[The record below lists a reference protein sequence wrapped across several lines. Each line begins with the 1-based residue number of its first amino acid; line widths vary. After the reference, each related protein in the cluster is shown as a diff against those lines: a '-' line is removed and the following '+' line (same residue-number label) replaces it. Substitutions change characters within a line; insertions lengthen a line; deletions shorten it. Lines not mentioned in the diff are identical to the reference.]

1 MMKNIIEKFQIC
13 LVLSA
18 LLFSS
23 FVAACSGN
31 DDTVT
36 PEITIPANILT
47 DGMTFSKTGGTS
59 TLNIK
64 SNVALEVTSS
74 APEWCKVT
82 AESSASSSILKYTVM
97 AEANTDTSDREA
109 KVTVKAG
116 GSEVGSFTVKQTGAD
131 GLIISNSTSSTC
143 QLREEMFLWWWKPMV
158 TSKPFP
164 MFLDK
169 GSQYP
174 CHGRQDF
181 QVYRLSQSFGSAQ
194 RPYFFYFG

>member
-82 AESSASSSILKYTVM
+82 AESSASSSILKYTVCLLY
-97 AEANTDTSDREA
+97 TSDA
-109 KVTVKAG
+109 
-116 GSEVGSFTVKQTGAD
+116 AD
-131 GLIISNSTSSTC
+131 EL
-143 QLREEMFLWWWKPMV
+143 
-158 TSKPFP
+158 
-164 MFLDK
+164 
-169 GSQYP
+169 
-174 CHGRQDF
+174 
-181 QVYRLSQSFGSAQ
+181 
-194 RPYFFYFG
+194 

>member
-116 GSEVGSFTVKQTGAD
+116 GSEVGSFTVNKR
-131 GLIISNSTSSTC
+131 
-143 QLREEMFLWWWKPMV
+143 LR
-158 TSKPFP
+158 T
-164 MFLDK
+164 D
-169 GSQYP
+169 
-174 CHGRQDF
+174 
-181 QVYRLSQSFGSAQ
+181 
-194 RPYFFYFG
+194 

>member
-82 AESSASSSILKYTVM
+82 AESHAIFSGKRKCQVKSGLLRRKIA
-97 AEANTDTSDREA
+97 AN
-109 KVTVKAG
+109 
-116 GSEVGSFTVKQTGAD
+116 
-131 GLIISNSTSSTC
+131 
-143 QLREEMFLWWWKPMV
+143 LRESPCFSPLP
-158 TSKPFP
+158 PFC
-164 MFLDK
+164 LS
-169 GSQYP
+169 GS
-174 CHGRQDF
+174 
-181 QVYRLSQSFGSAQ
+181 VQ
-194 RPYFFYFG
+194 RFMNGPLR

>member
-97 AEANTDTSDREA
+97 AEAKNAQLVADGTPIARATVDVHFDVHLLGFNAIRVNQITD
-109 KVTVKAG
+109 AG
-116 GSEVGSFTVKQTGAD
+116 GVVHRAASQAVVFE
-131 GLIISNSTSSTC
+131 
-143 QLREEMFLWWWKPMV
+143 LRF
-158 TSKPFP
+158 
-164 MFLDK
+164 
-169 GSQYP
+169 
-174 CHGRQDF
+174 
-181 QVYRLSQSFGSAQ
+181 
-194 RPYFFYFG
+194 

>member
-64 SNVALEVTSS
+64 SNVHWKLPAVHRSGVRLL
-74 APEWCKVT
+74 PKV
-82 AESSASSSILKYTVM
+82 L
-97 AEANTDTSDREA
+97 
-109 KVTVKAG
+109 
-116 GSEVGSFTVKQTGAD
+116 
-131 GLIISNSTSSTC
+131 
-143 QLREEMFLWWWKPMV
+143 LRVVF
-158 TSKPFP
+158 
-164 MFLDK
+164 
-169 GSQYP
+169 
-174 CHGRQDF
+174 
-181 QVYRLSQSFGSAQ
+181 
-194 RPYFFYFG
+194 

>member
-116 GSEVGSFTVKQTGAD
+116 GSEVGS
-131 GLIISNSTSSTC
+131 
-143 QLREEMFLWWWKPMV
+143 
-158 TSKPFP
+158 
-164 MFLDK
+164 
-169 GSQYP
+169 
-174 CHGRQDF
+174 
-181 QVYRLSQSFGSAQ
+181 
-194 RPYFFYFG
+194 

>member
-59 TLNIK
+59 TLNIPAVHR
-64 SNVALEVTSS
+64 SGVRLL
-74 APEWCKVT
+74 PKV
-82 AESSASSSILKYTVM
+82 L
-97 AEANTDTSDREA
+97 
-109 KVTVKAG
+109 
-116 GSEVGSFTVKQTGAD
+116 
-131 GLIISNSTSSTC
+131 
-143 QLREEMFLWWWKPMV
+143 LRVVF
-158 TSKPFP
+158 
-164 MFLDK
+164 
-169 GSQYP
+169 
-174 CHGRQDF
+174 
-181 QVYRLSQSFGSAQ
+181 
-194 RPYFFYFG
+194 

>member
-59 TLNIK
+59 SRTLHWK
-64 SNVALEVTSS
+64 LPAVHRSGVRLL
-74 APEWCKVT
+74 PKV
-82 AESSASSSILKYTVM
+82 L
-97 AEANTDTSDREA
+97 
-109 KVTVKAG
+109 
-116 GSEVGSFTVKQTGAD
+116 
-131 GLIISNSTSSTC
+131 
-143 QLREEMFLWWWKPMV
+143 LRVVF
-158 TSKPFP
+158 
-164 MFLDK
+164 
-169 GSQYP
+169 
-174 CHGRQDF
+174 
-181 QVYRLSQSFGSAQ
+181 
-194 RPYFFYFG
+194 

>member
-82 AESSASSSILKYTVM
+82 AESSASSRSQGNG
-97 AEANTDTSDREA
+97 ESRRQRSRELHSETNGCGRINHIQLYLFRPA
-109 KVTVKAG
+109 SCGRRCFCG
-116 GSEVGSFTVKQTGAD
+116 GGNQ
-131 GLIISNSTSSTC
+131 
-143 QLREEMFLWWWKPMV
+143 W
-158 TSKPFP
+158 
-164 MFLDK
+164 
-169 GSQYP
+169 
-174 CHGRQDF
+174 
-181 QVYRLSQSFGSAQ
+181 
-194 RPYFFYFG
+194 

>member
-64 SNVALEVTSS
+64 SNVALELPAVHRSGVRLL
-74 APEWCKVT
+74 PKV
-82 AESSASSSILKYTVM
+82 L
-97 AEANTDTSDREA
+97 
-109 KVTVKAG
+109 
-116 GSEVGSFTVKQTGAD
+116 
-131 GLIISNSTSSTC
+131 
-143 QLREEMFLWWWKPMV
+143 LRVVF
-158 TSKPFP
+158 
-164 MFLDK
+164 
-169 GSQYP
+169 
-174 CHGRQDF
+174 
-181 QVYRLSQSFGSAQ
+181 
-194 RPYFFYFG
+194 

>member
-82 AESSASSSILKYTVM
+82 AESSASSSILKYTFM
-97 AEANTDTSDREA
+97 PQPNTHTSHRQPKETFKPGA
-109 KVTVKAG
+109 
-116 GSEVGSFTVKQTGAD
+116 SQVGT
-131 GLIISNSTSSTC
+131 
-143 QLREEMFLWWWKPMV
+143 
-158 TSKPFP
+158 
-164 MFLDK
+164 
-169 GSQYP
+169 
-174 CHGRQDF
+174 
-181 QVYRLSQSFGSAQ
+181 
-194 RPYFFYFG
+194 

>member
-64 SNVALEVTSS
+64 SNVALKLPAVHRSGVRLL
-74 APEWCKVT
+74 PKV
-82 AESSASSSILKYTVM
+82 L
-97 AEANTDTSDREA
+97 
-109 KVTVKAG
+109 
-116 GSEVGSFTVKQTGAD
+116 
-131 GLIISNSTSSTC
+131 
-143 QLREEMFLWWWKPMV
+143 LRVVF
-158 TSKPFP
+158 
-164 MFLDK
+164 
-169 GSQYP
+169 
-174 CHGRQDF
+174 
-181 QVYRLSQSFGSAQ
+181 
-194 RPYFFYFG
+194 